1 MMINKETTTTTKK
14 NTTYNIT
21 QEREEEYKRYGSST
35 TWMIHTRT
43 KSRARR
49 RVGHDG
55 NAAKTSPGTTRSPTL
70 FG

>member
-1 MMINKETTTTTKK
+1 MIIKMKLNKTTTTTKK
-14 NTTYNIT
+14 NMKK
-21 QEREEEYKRYGSST
+21 EEEEESIVALRM
-35 TWMIHTRT
+35 MIHKRT

>member
-1 MMINKETTTTTKK
+1 MVALRMMMIH
-14 NTTYNIT
+14 
-21 QEREEEYKRYGSST
+21 KRT
-35 TWMIHTRT
+35 T
-43 KSRARR
+43 KSRAGR

>member
-1 MMINKETTTTTKK
+1 MVALRMMMIHK
-14 NTTYNIT
+14 
-21 QEREEEYKRYGSST
+21 
-35 TWMIHTRT
+35 RT

-55 NAAKTSPGTTRSPTL
+55 NAAKTSPGTTQSPTL